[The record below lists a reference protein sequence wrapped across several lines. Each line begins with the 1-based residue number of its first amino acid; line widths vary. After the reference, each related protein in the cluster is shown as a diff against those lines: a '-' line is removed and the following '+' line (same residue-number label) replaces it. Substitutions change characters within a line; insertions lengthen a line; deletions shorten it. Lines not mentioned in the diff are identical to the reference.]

1 MRRSANA
8 GHYVSGCCLYLIAAA
23 PADVSA
29 GDVAQRDVTQPDK
42 PPSPTSHCVS
52 AGDVAQHDVSAGD
65 VAQRDVLP
73 DVVVQLD
80 VCWRR
85 MVLCRV

>member
-1 MRRSANA
+1 MSLLAMLPSVMS
-8 GHYVSGCCLYLIAAA
+8 H
-23 PADVSA
+23 
-29 GDVAQRDVTQPDK
+29 
-42 PPSPTSHCVS
+42 SPTSHPARQASVS